1 LVQLVTP
8 KIDTTASSELYA
20 RFVVEPLDSGFGTT
34 LGNALRRVLLSSLQG
49 AAVTSVRIEGIQHEF
64 STIPHIKEDT
74 TDFLLNVK
82 EIRFRSFSDRPGKLT
97 LEAHGEGEVTAGDIK
112 PSADYEIVNPEL
124 HLATMDSSEAELLVE
139 FNVERGKGYIP
150 AGQSNGLPIGVI
162 PVDAIFTPVRR
173 VNYTVER
180 TRIGQL
186 TNYDRLI
193 LEVWTDG
200 SITPSEAVSQSA
212 QILISQLA
220 FFRDL
225 GRPAD
230 RGLEKARLGGVA
242 LPPERYDT
250 PIEELGLSVRSYN
263 CLKRSGITKVGE
275 VLEMKEED
283 LLAVRNFGRRSLDEL
298 KERLTALGFTSGP
311 LFAEKPGEEEVE
323 GSHPLAIAAEEDEE
337 KGILEEAEEDFEREL
352 RGEVEEPEEEGPE
365 AGSEEV

>member
-1 LVQLVTP
+1 MVQLVIP
-8 KIDTTASSELYA
+8 KIETAASSELYA
-20 RFVVEPLDSGFGTT
+20 RFVVEPLESGFGTT
-34 LGNALRRVLLSSLQG
+34 LGNALRRVLLSALQG
-49 AAVTSVRIEGIQHEF
+49 AAVTSVKIEGVQHEF
-64 STIPHIKEDT
+64 SIIPHVKEDT

-82 EIRFRSFSDRPGKLT
+82 EIRFRAFSDRPGKLT
-97 LEAHGEGEVTAGDIK
+97 LEARGQGEVTAGDIK

-124 HLATMDSSEAELLVE
+124 HLATLDSPEAELLVE
-139 FNVERGKGYIP
+139 FNVERGKGYVP

-180 TRIGQL
+180 TRVGQL
-186 TNYDRLI
+186 TNYDRLV

-200 SITPSEAVSQSA
+200 SITPAEAVSQSA
-212 QILISQLA
+212 QILISQLN

-230 RGLEKARLGGVA
+230 RGAEKARIGGVA

-275 VLEMKEED
+275 VLEMREED

-298 KERLTALGFTSGP
+298 KERLTALGFTTGP
-311 LFAEKPGEEEVE
+311 LFAEKVEPEMEET
-323 GSHPLAIAAEEDEE
+323 HPPAIAAEEEE
-337 KGILEEAEEDFEREL
+337 ERAILEEAEEDYERAL
-352 RGEVEEPEEEGPE
+352 RGEVEEPEED
-365 AGSEEV
+365 GSAEDTEES